1 MRALIIYRDIMP
13 ALETL
18 DDQQLGALTRAAL
31 ALVQDRNEPPDDPML
46 AFAWTVVREKILEQG
61 QKYDEAADAR
71 AERARRARAA
81 QADASRRKPTRASHY
96 KTKRNKTKL
105 LAMTPNHRERHP
117 PQLRKRQHC
126 PVFAENR
133 AKTGRKQPQNH
144 QNRMSITCR

>member
-1 MRALIIYRDIMP
+1 MP

-81 QADASRRKPTRASHY
+81 QADASRRKPTQADPSQPLQNE
-96 KTKRNKTKL
+96 TKQNKTISHDPEPPRK
-105 LAMTPNHRERHP
+105 TP
-117 PQLRKRQHC
+117 
-126 PVFAENR
+126 A
-133 AKTGRKQPQNH
+133 AATKTPALPCFR
-144 QNRMSITCR
+144 